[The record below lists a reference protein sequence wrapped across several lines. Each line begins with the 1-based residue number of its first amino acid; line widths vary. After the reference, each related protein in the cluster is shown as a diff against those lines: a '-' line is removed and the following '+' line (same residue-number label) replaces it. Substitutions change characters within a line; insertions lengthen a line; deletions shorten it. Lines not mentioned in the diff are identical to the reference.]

1 MYRCIIRRLTRRAR
15 TPSTHCEP
23 HELRTTAISLSSAPH
38 NVRGQL
44 LTATSLTIAR
54 HGSHDHRHRRDWHA
68 DDATVQ
74 SGDHQLTDGVAAHGR
89 LECVHRTRS
98 RLMGCAGAAV
108 VSSLQC
114 RHHGCA
120 PRCAPAVGGH
130 VSKVSKRGRSL
141 WMAAALTCPLLNSSR
156 SHTIGD
162 MERHGDAM
170 KAVRLDDTSC
180 IVFLDV
186 SLYRSCI
193 DRYIML

>member
-1 MYRCIIRRLTRRAR
+1 MVPTLTPWRPGPAWVPSFR
-15 TPSTHCEP
+15 THHGALPWP
-23 HELRTTAISLSSAPH
+23 RWP
-38 NVRGQL
+38 Q
-44 LTATSLTIAR
+44 IAR
-54 HGSHDHRHRRDWHA
+54 WRQRRRGMYKVFYPA
-68 DDATVQ
+68 SAVGDATVQ

-89 LECVHRTRS
+89 SEYVHETRGG
-98 RLMGCAGAAV
+98 LMSCAGAAV

-114 RHHGCA
+114 RHHGAHQPHHGVCT
-120 PRCAPAVGGH
+120 GGTGQ

-141 WMAAALTCPLLNSSR
+141 WMAAGLTCPLLNSSR
-156 SHTIGD
+156 TYTRGD
-162 MERHGDAM
+162 IERHGDAM